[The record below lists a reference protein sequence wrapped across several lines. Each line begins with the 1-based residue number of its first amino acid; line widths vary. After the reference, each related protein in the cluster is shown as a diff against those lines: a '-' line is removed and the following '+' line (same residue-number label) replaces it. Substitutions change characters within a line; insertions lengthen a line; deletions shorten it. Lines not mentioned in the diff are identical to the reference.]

1 MVDGLKDAL
10 TGRMT
15 DIDEIYTA
23 GSAEVARLTM
33 KSFPVD
39 ILLTDIEM
47 PEENGLALFKWAMK
61 EYPET
66 VGIFLT
72 SHAEFEYAREAIRLG
87 GFDYILQPA
96 RMEEIESVL
105 ARAVQEARKKKQAIW
120 LERSGFRIH
129 DQREMMLELLLI
141 KTREGNR
148 DECERIYGK
157 LESIVSEEDGRSV
170 FWTARIRIVHFEKKN
185 NAWDADLIKMV
196 FRNVLEEL
204 LEPQKASVMAAREDI
219 VSYFLAAA
227 VQEGR
232 LEEAQWKKAL
242 ETFTSFINNH
252 MDFEIAVF
260 PDPRITRIYDA
271 GLPDKK
277 KENRPGLHW
286 KEEES
291 GEDGKTADEDIA
303 ARIRK
308 AQDYIRENIGRSI
321 TRTEVAQ
328 YLHINEDYFTRC
340 FKKITGYTFKD
351 YDILVRMETAKN
363 LLEQTKLPVSMIA
376 GKVGFDNFSHFSQS
390 FRKYSGKTPSDYR

>member
-1 MVDGLKDAL
+1 MSGKV
-10 TGRMT
+10 T
-15 DIDEIYTA
+15 DIDEIFTA
-23 GSAEVARLTM
+23 NSAEVARLTM

-39 ILLTDIEM
+39 VLLTDIEM

-72 SHAEFEYAREAIRLG
+72 SHAEFDYAREAIRLG

-96 RMEEIESVL
+96 RMEEVESVL
-105 ARAVQEARKKKQAIW
+105 ARAVEEARKKKNVLR
-120 LERSGFRIH
+120 LEQNAFRIQ

-141 KTREGNR
+141 KAREDNR
-148 DECERIYGK
+148 SECERVYEK
-157 LESIVSEEDGRSV
+157 LATIVSAGEGRTV
-170 FWTARIRIVHFEKKN
+170 FWTARIRIVRFEKKN
-185 NAWDADLIKMV
+185 NAWDADLIRMV

-204 LEPQKASVMAAREDI
+204 LEPQKASVTTAREDI
-219 VSYFLAAA
+219 VCYFAAAA

-232 LEEAQWKKAL
+232 LNEAQWKKAL

-252 MDFEIAVF
+252 MDFEVAVF
-260 PDPRITRIYDA
+260 PDPKVTRIYDA
-271 GLPDKK
+271 GMPDKK

-291 GEDGKTADEDIA
+291 GEEGKTADEDIA

-321 TRTEVAQ
+321 SRTEVAQ

-351 YDILVRMETAKN
+351 YDILIRMETAKN